1 MYFPITL
8 INIIIKYSIFKL
20 YRNKIKKSNI
30 LRMLNIIM
38 PFYWNMHIYLI
49 HLSVE

>member
-38 PFYWNMHIYLI
+38 PFLLEYAYLFNTFI
-49 HLSVE
+49 C